1 MNWSTFTIKRYSV
14 VKLSLHFDMFHY
26 ICGRFTKSL
35 KNYTVK
41 NLSIILNVILLIAVA
56 YLYVAHFSSSVEIKT
71 AEAGDENTEAFQDV
85 SIAYINSDSLLTN
98 YKLTEEI
105 EQKLAEKQEKFEKEY
120 QNRAQGLQQEISDFQ
135 RTAANL
141 TVAQGK
147 ALEESLMKKQQNL
160 MRYQE
165 SLTQQLRQEEAKL
178 NEELYDKVSAF
189 LKEYGAKNNL
199 ELVLTYS
206 RGSGVL
212 YANEQLDITEPVIE
226 GLNEAYAAGS
236 ENAAVEEKVAE

>member
-1 MNWSTFTIKRYSV
+1 M
-14 VKLSLHFDMFHY
+14 
-26 ICGRFTKSL
+26 
-35 KNYTVK
+35 K
-41 NLSIILNVILLIAVA
+41 NLSIILNVILLIAVG
-56 YLYVAHFSSSVEIKT
+56 YLYIAHFSKNVEIKP
-71 AEAGDENTEAFQDV
+71 AEAGDENKEMFQNV
-85 SIAYINSDSLLTN
+85 SIAYIDSDSLLTK
-98 YKLTEEI
+98 YELTKEI
-105 EQKLAEKQEKFEKEY
+105 EEKLATKQEKFEKEY
-120 QNRAQGLQQEISDFQ
+120 QNKAQGLQQEISDFQ

-178 NEELYDKVSAF
+178 NEELYNNVSEY
-189 LKEYGAKNNL
+189 LKEYGKKNNL

-212 YANEQLDITEPVIE
+212 YANEQLDISNDVIK
-226 GLNEAYAAGS
+226 GLNEAYLS
-236 ENAAVEEKVAE
+236 EKEEKTAE

>member
-1 MNWSTFTIKRYSV
+1 
-14 VKLSLHFDMFHY
+14 MFQ
-26 ICGRFTKSL
+26 
-35 KNYTVK
+35 N
-41 NLSIILNVILLIAVA
+41 
-56 YLYVAHFSSSVEIKT
+56 
-71 AEAGDENTEAFQDV
+71 V
-85 SIAYINSDSLLTN
+85 SIAYIDSDSLLTK
-98 YKLTEEI
+98 YELTKEI
-105 EQKLAEKQEKFEKEY
+105 EEKLATKQEKFEKEY
-120 QNRAQGLQQEISDFQ
+120 QNKAQGLQQEISDFQ

-178 NEELYDKVSAF
+178 NEELYNNVSEY
-189 LKEYGAKNNL
+189 LKEYGKKNNL

-212 YANEQLDITEPVIE
+212 YANEQLDISNDVIK
-226 GLNEAYAAGS
+226 GLNEAYLS
-236 ENAAVEEKVAE
+236 EKEEKTAE

>member
-1 MNWSTFTIKRYSV
+1 M
-14 VKLSLHFDMFHY
+14 
-26 ICGRFTKSL
+26 
-35 KNYTVK
+35 K
-41 NLSIILNVILLIAVA
+41 NLSIILNVVLLIAVG
-56 YLYVAHFSSSVEIKT
+56 YLYIAHFSKNVEIKS
-71 AEAGDENTEAFQDV
+71 AEAGDENKEVFQNL
-85 SIAYINSDSLLTN
+85 SIAYIDSDSLLTK
-98 YKLTEEI
+98 YELTKEI
-105 EQKLAEKQEKFEKEY
+105 ETKLATKQGKFEKEY

-165 SLTQQLRQEEAKL
+165 SLTQQLRQEEAEL
-178 NEELYDKVSAF
+178 NEELYENVSAY
-189 LKEYGAKNNL
+189 LKEYGKENNL

-212 YANEQLDITEPVIE
+212 YANEQLDISDDVIK
-226 GLNEAYAAGS
+226 GLNEAYAS
-236 ENAAVEEKVAE
+236 KNEAETAE